1 MSDLTN
7 QITNVKMLLAFL
19 ENQLPKEHVADK
31 QSNEDKPKKK
41 IVDEDKPKKKTKKIE
56 DAPVEEKNVDEEK
69 PKKVETKKEKNLS
82 RFTPAMKA
90 ELTKVLKAHDIE
102 LTEELRKEFIDHL
115 NSLETEEYTKV
126 NLASHMEAFAKSKG
140 KQEEKKEEPAKVG
153 GSPFTGQEEPPDL
166 NKLSNAH
173 SYNLSKLIKYVSSD
187 NLEEMKKTEILKPVG
202 NGNYWHAKSGMW
214 YFENGDEDVNDVV
227 FEGKTYGVN
236 SVNKRVYQKTDDN
249 DLFVGFV
256 GVGPFK
262 KMKV

>member
-31 QSNEDKPKKK
+31 QTNEDKPKKK
-41 IVDEDKPKKKTKKIE
+41 AVDEDKPKKKAKK
-56 DAPVEEKNVDEEK
+56 VEHTPAEEEEK
-69 PKKVETKKEKNLS
+69 PKKVETKKEKNLT

-126 NLASHMEAFAKSKG
+126 NLASHMETFAKSKG
-140 KQEEKKEEPAKVG
+140 KHDEKKEEPAKVG
-153 GSPFTGQEEPPDL
+153 GSPFAGQEDPPDL
-166 NKLSNAH
+166 NKMSNAH
-173 SYNLSKLIKYVSSD
+173 SYNLSKLIKYMSSEK
-187 NLEEMKKTEILKPVG
+187 LEDMKKTEILKPVG
-202 NGNYWHAKSGMW
+202 NGNYWDAKSGMW
-214 YFENGDEDVNDVV
+214 IFENGDEETTDPFE
-227 FEGKTYGVN
+227 FEGKTYVVN
-236 SVNKRVYQKTDDN
+236 EVNKRVYQTTDDK
-249 DLFVGFV
+249 DLFVGFL
-256 GVGPFK
+256 GIGQFK